1 MIAKLVD
8 FSLNNRF
15 IVLIVALLLFGWG
28 AISFHNLP
36 VEAYPD
42 VANNYVNIITQWPG
56 RTAEEVEQ
64 QVTVPVE
71 NVMAGIPH
79 MTHLRSTT
87 LAGLS
92 SVTMIFDD
100 DSIDNVNRELVN
112 ERLGQITL
120 PSGLQPQMG
129 TDWSPVGQIFWY
141 TLKSTNPAVDTMQLK
156 SIEDWQLEKA
166 FRSVPGVVDVSSF
179 GGLTR
184 EYQVTVDP
192 NKLIS
197 YGLTLQQVQQQLAA
211 NNVDAGGSFIEQ
223 GEQQINV
230 QEVGLFKNVHDI
242 EQTVLKAANG
252 TALRVSDV
260 ATVAQG
266 PKIRLGQI
274 GKTCKPELG
283 TCVYRDPDAPA
294 NKTGNKAIRR
304 EDGRMVDDNDV
315 VEGVVLLQKGDN
327 SDSTLE
333 GIHAKVKELNDHVL
347 PKGVTIV
354 PFLDRSDL
362 LKLTTHTVLEN
373 LTEGIV
379 LVVII
384 LFLFLGNFRGALIV
398 AFTIPFAL
406 LFASILLNLNHIPAN
421 LLSLG
426 ALDFGMVVDGA
437 VVMVENIVR
446 HLSHGR
452 REGMTTMD
460 QIREAAHEVQR
471 PVFYAIA
478 IIITA
483 YLPIF
488 TLQSVEGRLFKPMSW
503 TVAFALLGALTFSM
517 ILAPVMASFLFPKGA
532 REWEN
537 PVLAWIINRYRHM
550 AIWSIEHKYVPIGVW
565 VGLIGLAFFLGFS
578 GVIGSEFLPHLDEG
592 AIWVRGSLAPSTGPT
607 ESLKIA
613 DHAREVL
620 GSFPEVTQ
628 VVSQIGRPD
637 DGTDTTGFFNTEYF
651 VDLKPKAEWRP
662 VFERNKD
669 ELIAAMDREL
679 DKTPGVIWNFSQ
691 PISDNVEEAVS
702 GVKGE
707 LAVKLYGTD
716 LKTLEEKGDQ
726 IVSVMSKIPGVA
738 DLGLFR
744 VIGQPN
750 LNYVVD
756 REAAARFGINVADI
770 QAAIEGAVG
779 GTIAGAPIT
788 QVLDGEAR
796 YDVMA
801 RYSPQYRQTPFE
813 IGNILLLAPS
823 GEHVPLSQVT
833 KASVTD
839 GAEEIYRE
847 GGTRYVAIKY
857 SVRDRDLGST
867 VEEAIAKVNREVK
880 LPQGYKLDWAGEYES
895 QKRSSR
901 RLMLVLPITVMMIF
915 MILYGMFS
923 SFKWA
928 TLILANVA
936 MAPVGGLLALLFT
949 GTHFSVSSG
958 VGFLALFGVSVQT
971 GIIMLEYINQMRVN
985 GHSVK
990 DAAVEGAVLRI
1001 RPIMMTM
1008 LVATLGLLPAALS
1021 HGIGSDSQ
1029 RPFAIVIVGGLVCAL
1044 VVSVFLLPTL
1054 YVWVARSTDVLP
1066 HPDTEFQN

>member
-1 MIAKLVD
+1 MIRKIVD
-8 FSLNNRF
+8 FSLNSRF
-15 IVLIVALLLFGWG
+15 IIIVIAILLFVWG

-42 VANNYVNIITQWPG
+42 VANNYVNVITQWPG

-64 QVTVPVE
+64 QVTVPLE
-71 NVMAGIPH
+71 IGMAGIPH
-79 MTHLRSTT
+79 MTHLRSTS

-100 DSIDNVNRELVN
+100 DSEDDWNREKVL
-112 ERLGQITL
+112 ERLSQVTL
-120 PSGLQPQMG
+120 PTGLQPQIG
-129 TDWSPVGQIFWY
+129 TDWSPVGQIYWY
-141 TLKSTNPAVDTMQLK
+141 TLKSTNPEYDTMQLK
-156 SIEDWQLEKA
+156 SIEDWTLEKQ

-184 EYQVTVDP
+184 EYQVIVDP
-192 NKLIS
+192 EKLIS

-211 NNVDAGGSFIEQ
+211 NNIDAGGSFIEQ
-223 GEQQINV
+223 GQQQINV
-230 QEVGLFKNVHDI
+230 QEIGLFTNVHDI

-252 TALRVSDV
+252 TPLRVSDIAQV
-260 ATVAQG
+260 VQG

-274 GKTCKPELG
+274 GKTCRVGTG
-283 TCVYRDPDAPA
+283 TCDPNDKPS
-294 NKTGNKAIRR
+294 KDNKAVRH
-304 EDGRMVDDNDV
+304 EDGKLLDDGDV
-315 VEGVVLLQKGDN
+315 VEGVVLLQKGEN
-327 SDSTLE
+327 SDTTLE
-333 GIHAKVKELNDHVL
+333 AIHAKVKELNEQIL

-362 LKLTTHTVLEN
+362 LKITTSTVLDN
-373 LTEGIV
+373 LTKGIL
-379 LVVII
+379 LVALI
-384 LFLFLGNFRGALIV
+384 LFLFLGNARGALIV
-398 AFTIPFAL
+398 AITIPFSL
-406 LFASILLNLNHIPAN
+406 LFASICLQLRHIPAN

-426 ALDFGMVVDGA
+426 ALDFGMVVEGA
-437 VVMVENIVR
+437 VVMIENIVR
-446 HLSHGR
+446 HLSHKKQVDR
-452 REGMTTMD
+452 TPME

-471 PVFYAIA
+471 PVFYSIA

-488 TLQSVEGRLFKPMSW
+488 TLQSVEGRLFKPMAW
-503 TVAFALLGALTFSM
+503 TVAFALLGALIFSM
-517 ILAPVMASFLFPKGA
+517 IVAPVLASLFFRKGTT
-532 REWEN
+532 EWEN
-537 PVLAWIINRYRHM
+537 PVMVWMTNKYREFAAW
-550 AIWSIEHKYVPIGVW
+550 AIDHKIVPISAAL
-565 VGLIGLAFFLGFS
+565 GLLALSAFLAFS

-607 ESLKIA
+607 ESLAIA
-613 DHAREVL
+613 NKARIVL
-620 GSFPEVTQ
+620 SDFPEVRQ

-651 VDLKPKAEWRP
+651 VDLKPKDEWRP
-662 VFERNKD
+662 VFDKNKE

-679 DKTPGVIWNFSQ
+679 EKMPGVVWNFSQ

-707 LAVKLYGTD
+707 LAVKLYGSD
-716 LKTLEEKGDQ
+716 LKTLEQKGDQ
-726 IVSVMSKIPGVA
+726 IVQVMSGIKGVA

-756 REAAARFGINVADI
+756 RDAAARYGINVADI
-770 QAAIEGAVG
+770 QGAIEGAVG
-779 GTIAGAPIT
+779 GTIGGAPVT

-801 RYSPQYRQTPFE
+801 RYSPKYRTTPEE
-813 IGNILLLAPS
+813 ISNIRLLAPS
-823 GEHVPLSQVT
+823 GERVSLAQLTHVQV
-833 KASVTD
+833 VD
-839 GAEEIYRE
+839 GAESISRE
-847 GGTRYVAIKY
+847 GGQRYVAIKY

-867 VEEAIAKVNREVK
+867 VEEAIAKVKKQVQ
-880 LPQGYKLDWAGEYES
+880 LPTGYHLDWAGEYES

-901 RLMLVLPITVMMIF
+901 RLMIVCPLTIMLIF
-915 MILYGMFS
+915 IILYGMFG

-928 TLILANVA
+928 LLVLANVA
-936 MAPVGGLLALLFT
+936 IAPFGGLLALFLT
-949 GTHFSVSSG
+949 GNHFSVSSG

-971 GIIMLEYINQMRVN
+971 GVIMLECINQMRVN
-985 GHSVK
+985 GHTVK
-990 DAAVEGAVLRI
+990 EAALEGAVVRL

-1029 RPFAIVIVGGLVCAL
+1029 RPFAIVIVGGLVGAL
-1044 VVSVFLLPTL
+1044 AMGVFLLPSL
-1054 YVWVARSTDVLP
+1054 YVWIARPHDVLP
-1066 HPDTEFQN
+1066 KPDTEFEN